1 MKIKDSN
8 KLMAKEIINQEENV
22 KYCEDTIKL
31 FTQTQFAFISLA
43 KRLQDIRDNH
53 RYAPQW
59 GSFREFCLEMNE
71 LSISQVSRL
80 IGIHEKFVLNAGI
93 DEEEL
98 GKAGWTKLAMT
109 LPLVRTKDEA
119 EYWADQAKT
128 LTKTDLSRAIK
139 EQQTGVDMAKCIHED
154 TYLLRICKDCHV
166 KFEEHDVS
174 LINADDIQTVLVRKG
189 IDCSD
194 EEAKE
199 ILEALVKAS
208 HEA

>member
-1 MKIKDSN
+1 
-8 KLMAKEIINQEENV
+8 
-22 KYCEDTIKL
+22 
-31 FTQTQFAFISLA
+31 
-43 KRLQDIRDNH
+43 
-53 RYAPQW
+53 
-59 GSFREFCLEMNE
+59 MNE